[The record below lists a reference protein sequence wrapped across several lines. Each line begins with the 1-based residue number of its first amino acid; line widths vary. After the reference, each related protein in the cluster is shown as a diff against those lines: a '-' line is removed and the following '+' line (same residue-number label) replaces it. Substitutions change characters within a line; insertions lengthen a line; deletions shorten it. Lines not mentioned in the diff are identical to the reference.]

1 MNRNPPSE
9 NQAPESTKASLEL
22 LYRVS
27 RELATA
33 LDLPT
38 VLQRV
43 LSLSIDTIGA
53 ISGSIIILDEG
64 EQPVESAIIYEDQV
78 LHHTTEQLKSTLEKG
93 LAGWVVQNKEAAY
106 IADTREDDRWLFRP
120 DDEETASGAKSV
132 VAVPITAREKLVGV
146 ITVAHPIPNYLNED
160 HLALVQAIADQ
171 AGVAVL
177 NARLYDGSKRQ
188 ARVMTALA
196 NSARVISS
204 TLNLDDVIK
213 NILIQIKKAL
223 QVDAV
228 ALALID
234 KDKNELEYKAVNY
247 DKPSMVADLVGRRAQ
262 MGEGLIGWV
271 ARNGKGMVINDLT
284 NNPYYPAI
292 SKLHSETNLQ
302 AIACAPIR
310 LHGNVIGVL
319 EAINPQGDDFEE
331 DALLVLS
338 GIGSLAGSSIQ
349 NAQLFEDLQAAHN
362 RYHDLFENSADP
374 IIISDFAGNILESNY
389 RTLKT
394 TGYTQKDLHSLSVK
408 DLHEIDWE
416 SVGKDF
422 DALAT
427 GKTCTYESTLIK
439 ADQTDIPIQVN
450 VHPINIAGQP
460 RLEWILRDITE
471 RKKLD
476 QLREDLT
483 SMVYHDLRSP
493 LSNVVSSLDV
503 LEALLPV
510 EEDEEVKSLFEIATR
525 STQRIQR
532 LTKSLLDINRLE
544 KGQPITEQEPVDP
557 YLMAENAYQ
566 AMIPHAKN
574 KEQDLSLNVP
584 KDLPAVMADRDMI
597 ERVLINLLENAIKFT
612 PPKGAIEVGAETGQ
626 EKARFWVHDTGPGID
641 PDQKDKIFDKFT
653 RFETNERA
661 KGLGLGLAF
670 CRLAVE
676 GHGGKISV
684 KTPPEGGSLFS
695 FSIPLAP
702 SSERNS

>member
-1 MNRNPPSE
+1 MNTNPPSQ
-9 NQAPESTKASLEL
+9 NQTPESTKASLDL

-53 ISGSIIILDEG
+53 ISGSIIILDEE
-64 EQPVESAIIYEDQV
+64 EQPVESTIIFEDQV

-93 LAGWVVQNKEAAY
+93 LAGWVVQNKESAY
-106 IADTREDDRWLFRP
+106 IADTREDDRWLFRL
-120 DDEETASGAKSV
+120 DDEETARGAKSV
-132 VAVPITAREKLVGV
+132 VAVPIKARKNLVGV
-146 ITVAHPIPNYLNED
+146 ITVTHPTPNYLTEE

-177 NARLYDGSKRQ
+177 NARFYEGSKRQ

-204 TLNLDDVIK
+204 TLNLDQVLN

-234 KDKNELEYKAVNY
+234 KEKNELEYKAVKY
-247 DKPSMVADLVGRRAQ
+247 DKPSMEMDLIGQRVQ

-271 ARNGKGMVINDLT
+271 ARNGKGMTIKDLK
-284 NNPYYPAI
+284 NNPHYPAI
-292 SKLHSETNLQ
+292 SKLHSKMDLQ
-302 AIACAPIR
+302 SIACAPIR

-319 EAINPQGDDFEE
+319 EAINPKGDGFEE

-374 IIISDFAGNILESNY
+374 IIITDFQGNILESNY

-394 TGYTQKDLHSLSVK
+394 TGYTQKELHSLSVK

-416 SVGKDF
+416 SVGRDF

-427 GKTCTYESTLIK
+427 GETCTYESTLVK
-439 ADQTDIPIQVN
+439 ADQMDIPIQVN
-450 VHPINIAGQP
+450 VHPIDIAGQP

-510 EEDEEVKSLFEIATR
+510 EKDEEIKSLFEIATR

-544 KGQPITEQEPVDP
+544 KGQPITAKEPIEP
-557 YLMAENAYQ
+557 YIMAESAYQ

-574 KEQDLSLNVP
+574 KEQDLSINVP
-584 KDLPAVMADRDMI
+584 KNLPIVMADRDMI

-612 PPKGAIEVGAETGQ
+612 PPQGAIEVGAKTDQ
-626 EKARFWVHDTGPGID
+626 ENIRFWVHDTGPGID
-641 PDQKDKIFDKFT
+641 PDQKDKIFDKFI
-653 RFETNERA
+653 RLDTNERV

-684 KTPPEGGSLFS
+684 ETPPEGGSLFY
-695 FSIPLAP
+695 FTLPLTP
-702 SSERNS
+702 SPEEK

>member
-1 MNRNPPSE
+1 MNTNPPSE
-9 NQAPESTKASLEL
+9 NQTTESTKASLDL

-53 ISGSIIILDEG
+53 TSGSIIILDEQ

-106 IADTREDDRWLFRP
+106 IADTREDDRWLFRL

-132 VAVPITAREKLVGV
+132 VAVPIKARENLVGV
-146 ITVAHPIPNYLNED
+146 ITVTHPIPNYLTED

-196 NSARVISS
+196 NSAMVISS
-204 TLNLDDVIK
+204 TLNLDQVLK

-223 QVDAV
+223 QVDAI

-234 KDKNELEYKAVNY
+234 KEKNELEYKAVKY
-247 DKPSMVADLVGRRAQ
+247 DKPSMEMDLIGQRVQ

-271 ARNGKGMVINDLT
+271 ARNGKGMTIKDLK
-284 NNPYYPAI
+284 NNPHYPAI
-292 SKLHSETNLQ
+292 SKLHSEINLQ
-302 AIACAPIR
+302 SIACAPIR
-310 LHGNVIGVL
+310 LHGSVIGVL
-319 EAINPQGDDFEE
+319 EAINPKGEDFEE

-374 IIISDFAGNILESNY
+374 IIITDFQGSILESNY

-394 TGYTQKDLHSLSVK
+394 TGYTQKELHSLSVR
-408 DLHEIDWE
+408 DLHKIDWE
-416 SVGKDF
+416 SVGRDF
-422 DALAT
+422 DSLAT
-427 GKTCTYESTLIK
+427 GETCTYESTLVK

-510 EEDEEVKSLFEIATR
+510 EKDEEIKSLFDIATR

-544 KGQPITEQEPVDP
+544 KGQPITAQEPIKP
-557 YLMAENAYQ
+557 YLLAESAYQ
-566 AMIPHAKN
+566 AMIPHAMN
-574 KEQDLSLNVP
+574 KEQDLSINVP
-584 KDLPAVMADRDMI
+584 KDLPVVMADRDMI

-612 PPKGAIEVGAETGQ
+612 PPQGAIEVGAETDQ
-626 EKARFWVHDTGPGID
+626 ENIRFWVHDTGPGID
-641 PDQKDKIFDKFT
+641 PDQKDKIFDKFI
-653 RFETNERA
+653 RLDTNERV

-684 KTPPEGGSLFS
+684 ETPPEGGSLFY
-695 FSIPLAP
+695 FTLPLTP
-702 SSERNS
+702 SPEET

>member
-1 MNRNPPSE
+1 MNTNPPSE
-9 NQAPESTKASLEL
+9 NQTTESTKASLDL

-53 ISGSIIILDEG
+53 TSGSIIILDEQ

-106 IADTREDDRWLFRP
+106 IADTREDDRWLFRL

-132 VAVPITAREKLVGV
+132 VAVPIKARENLVGV
-146 ITVAHPIPNYLNED
+146 ITVTHPIPNYLTED

-196 NSARVISS
+196 NSAMVISS
-204 TLNLDDVIK
+204 SLNLDQVLK

-223 QVDAV
+223 QVDAI

-234 KDKNELEYKAVNY
+234 KEKNELEYKAVKY
-247 DKPSMVADLVGRRAQ
+247 DKPSMEMDLIGQRVQ

-271 ARNGKGMVINDLT
+271 ARNGKGMTIKDLK
-284 NNPYYPAI
+284 NNPHYPAI
-292 SKLHSETNLQ
+292 SKLHSEINLQ
-302 AIACAPIR
+302 SIACAPIR
-310 LHGNVIGVL
+310 LHGSVIGVL
-319 EAINPQGDDFEE
+319 EAINPKGEDFEE

-374 IIISDFAGNILESNY
+374 IIITDFQGSILESNY

-394 TGYTQKDLHSLSVK
+394 TGYTQKELHSLSVR
-408 DLHEIDWE
+408 DLHKIDWE
-416 SVGKDF
+416 SVGRDF
-422 DALAT
+422 DSLAT
-427 GKTCTYESTLIK
+427 GETCTYESTLVK

-510 EEDEEVKSLFEIATR
+510 EKDEEIKSLFDIATR

-544 KGQPITEQEPVDP
+544 KGQPITAQEPIKP
-557 YLMAENAYQ
+557 YLLAESAYQ
-566 AMIPHAKN
+566 AMIPHAMN
-574 KEQDLSLNVP
+574 KEQDLSINVP
-584 KDLPAVMADRDMI
+584 KDLPVVMADRDMI

-612 PPKGAIEVGAETGQ
+612 PPQGAIEVGAETDQ
-626 EKARFWVHDTGPGID
+626 ENIRFWVHDTGPGID
-641 PDQKDKIFDKFT
+641 PDQKDKIFDKFI
-653 RFETNERA
+653 RLDTNERV

-684 KTPPEGGSLFS
+684 ETPPEGGSLFY
-695 FSIPLAP
+695 FTLPLTP
-702 SSERNS
+702 SPEET

>member
-1 MNRNPPSE
+1 MNTNPPSE
-9 NQAPESTKASLEL
+9 NQTTESTKASLDL

-53 ISGSIIILDEG
+53 TSGSIIILDEQ

-106 IADTREDDRWLFRP
+106 IADTREDDRWLFRL

-132 VAVPITAREKLVGV
+132 VAVPIKARENLVGV
-146 ITVAHPIPNYLNED
+146 ITVTHPIPNYLTED

-196 NSARVISS
+196 NSAMVISS
-204 TLNLDDVIK
+204 SLNLDQVLK

-223 QVDAV
+223 QVDAI

-234 KDKNELEYKAVNY
+234 KEKNELEYKAVKY
-247 DKPSMVADLVGRRAQ
+247 DKLSMEMDLIGQRVQ

-271 ARNGKGMVINDLT
+271 ARNGKGMTIKDLK
-284 NNPYYPAI
+284 NNPHYPAI
-292 SKLHSETNLQ
+292 SKLHSEINLQ
-302 AIACAPIR
+302 SIACAPIR
-310 LHGNVIGVL
+310 LHGSVIGVL
-319 EAINPQGDDFEE
+319 EAINPKGEDFEE

-374 IIISDFAGNILESNY
+374 IIITDFQGSILESNY

-394 TGYTQKDLHSLSVK
+394 TGYTQKELHSLSVR
-408 DLHEIDWE
+408 DLHKIDWE
-416 SVGKDF
+416 SVGRDF
-422 DALAT
+422 DSLAT
-427 GKTCTYESTLIK
+427 GETCTYESTLVK

-510 EEDEEVKSLFEIATR
+510 EKDEEIKSLFDIATR

-544 KGQPITEQEPVDP
+544 KGQPITAQEPIKP
-557 YLMAENAYQ
+557 YLLAESAYQ
-566 AMIPHAKN
+566 AMIPHAMN
-574 KEQDLSLNVP
+574 KEQDLSINVP
-584 KDLPAVMADRDMI
+584 KDLPVVMADRDMI

-612 PPKGAIEVGAETGQ
+612 PPQGAIEVGAETDQ
-626 EKARFWVHDTGPGID
+626 ENIRFWVHDTGPGID
-641 PDQKDKIFDKFT
+641 PDQKDKIFDKFI
-653 RFETNERA
+653 RLDTNERV

-684 KTPPEGGSLFS
+684 ETPPEGGSLFY
-695 FSIPLAP
+695 FTLPLTP
-702 SSERNS
+702 SPEET